1 MATTLFTQN
10 IIACI
15 WDFDKTL
22 IPEYMQSPLFRRYG
36 VNEPNFWN
44 ETNNLVSHY
53 RKRGYQLSGEIAY
66 LNHILTHVLAG
77 QMAGLNNRI
86 LRECGADIQFYPG
99 MPSFFDRS
107 RTFVREKPEHIK
119 HEISLEHYVV
129 STGLAE
135 MVRGSAAAPGVDGI
149 WGCEFVE
156 NPLQPG
162 FLKQKEMDLTAEAEI
177 AQIGMVID
185 NTTKTKAIFEIN
197 KGTNKNPSI
206 DVNSNIR
213 PEDRRI
219 PLQNMIYIADGPSD
233 IPSFSVVKSGGGSAY
248 AVYNPDSTAEFEQND
263 RLRQAGRIDHYGPA
277 DYSEKSQT
285 SRWLR
290 LQIHKICDRIVADR
304 ESAVA
309 QRVSRPPRH
318 LSTSPEEEAALLAAR
333 KAPRQT
339 SFIDETK

>member
-53 RKRGYQLSGEIAY
+53 HKRGYQLSGEIAY
-66 LNHILTHVLAG
+66 LNHILTHVMSG
-77 QMAGLNNRI
+77 EMAGLNNRI
-86 LRECGADIQFYPG
+86 LRECGKDIKFYPG

-119 HEISLEHYVV
+119 HEIALEHYIV

-135 MVRGSAAAPGVDGI
+135 MVRGSAAAPFIDGI

-162 FLKQKEMDLTAEAEI
+162 FLKQKEMELSAEAEI

-185 NTTKTKAIFEIN
+185 NTTKTRAIFEIN
-197 KGTNKNPSI
+197 KGTNKNPAI
-206 DVNSNIR
+206 DVNSNIK

-233 IPSFSVVKSGGGSAY
+233 IPSFSVVKKGGGSAY

-263 RLRQAGRIDHYGPA
+263 RLRQAGRVDHYGPA
-277 DYSEKSQT
+277 DYEEKSQT

-290 LQIHKICDRIVADR
+290 LQIHKICDRIVSDR
-304 ESAVA
+304 EAA
-309 QRVSRPPRH
+309 LALRVSRPPRH
-318 LSTSPEEEAALLAAR
+318 LSGAPEDEAAGRAR
-333 KAPRQT
+333 QAPKQT
-339 SFIDETK
+339 SFMDTDAG

>member
-10 IIACI
+10 TIACI

-22 IPEYMQSPLFRRYG
+22 IPEYMQSPLFRRYD
-36 VNEPNFWN
+36 VNEQNFWH
-44 ETNNLVSHY
+44 ETNSLVAHY
-53 RKRGYQLSGEIAY
+53 RQRGYQLSGEIAY

-86 LRECGADIQFYPG
+86 LRECGREIRFYPG
-99 MPSFFDRS
+99 MPVFFERS
-107 RTFVREKPEHIK
+107 RSFVTEKPEYQK
-119 HEISLEHYVV
+119 HEITLEHYIV

-135 MVRGSAAAPGVDGI
+135 MIRGSAAAPLVDGI

-162 FLKQKEMDLTAEAEI
+162 FLKQKELDLAAEAEI

-185 NTTKTKAIFEIN
+185 NTTKTRAIFEIN
-197 KGTNKNPSI
+197 KGTNKNPAI
-206 DVNSNIR
+206 DVNANIR

-233 IPSFSVVKSGGGSAY
+233 IPSFSVVKGGGGKAY

-263 RLRQAGRIDHYGPA
+263 RLRQVGRIDHYGPA
-277 DYSEKSQT
+277 DYDEKSPT

-304 ESAVA
+304 EAAVS
-309 QRVSRPPRH
+309 QRVTRPPKH
-318 LSTSPEEEAALLAAR
+318 LSSADEAETTAR
-333 KAPRQT
+333 AVMIDRQT
-339 SFIDETK
+339 TFIDEVK

>member
-22 IPEYMQSPLFRRYG
+22 IPDYMQSPLFRRYG

-44 ETNNLVSHY
+44 ETNNLVGHY
-53 RKRGYQLSGEIAY
+53 HRRGYQLSGEIAY

-77 QMAGLNNRI
+77 QMAGLNNRV
-86 LRECGADIQFYPG
+86 LRECGREIAFYPG
-99 MPSFFDRS
+99 MPAFFDRS
-107 RTFVREKPEHIK
+107 RAFVREKSEHIK
-119 HEISLEHYVV
+119 HEITLEHYIV

-135 MVRGSAAAPGVDGI
+135 MIRGSAAAPGVDGI

-162 FLKQKEMDLTAEAEI
+162 FLQQKEMDITAEAEI

-185 NTTKTKAIFEIN
+185 NTTKTRAIFEIN
-197 KGTNKNPSI
+197 KGTNKNPAI
-206 DVNSNIR
+206 DVNSNIQ

-219 PLQNMIYIADGPSD
+219 PMQNMIYIADGPSD
-233 IPSFSVVKSGGGSAY
+233 IPSFSVVKNGGGKAY
-248 AVYNPDSTAEFEQND
+248 AVYNPDSAAEFEQND
-263 RLRQAGRIDHYGPA
+263 RLRQVGRIDHYGPA
-277 DYSEKSQT
+277 DYDEKSPT
-285 SRWLR
+285 ARWLR

-304 ESAVA
+304 EGAVA

-318 LSTSPEEEAALLAAR
+318 LQAEVESASKPTKPS
-333 KAPRQT
+333 APQQT
-339 SFIDETK
+339 SFIDESI